1 MTRPKEIQ
9 WFIITQILNVAV
21 ALYQAF
27 ANWDQL
33 LASAKPL
40 PPAAAVGVALI
51 AAAIDLLLIYFI
63 GARRSNIARWI
74 YIVLRTIG
82 VAALIASFGGGQYV
96 ASNAVETAVQLALN
110 AAGIILL
117 LLPGAA
123 LWFSREFDDDLK
135 DRHKEDSNET
145 ISS

>member
-40 PPAAAVGVALI
+40 PPAAAVAVALI
-51 AAAIDLLLIYFI
+51 ASFIDLLLIYFI
-63 GARRSNIARWI
+63 GSRRSNIARWI

-82 VAALIASFGGGQYV
+82 VAALIASFGGANYI
-96 ASNAVETAVQLALN
+96 ASNVTETGVQLALN

-123 LWFSREFDDDLK
+123 LWFSRELDDDHRQ
-135 DRHKEDSNET
+135 DNKET
-145 ISS
+145 LSS

>member
-1 MTRPKEIQ
+1 MSRPKEIQ
-9 WFIITQILNVAV
+9 WFIITQILNVLL

-40 PPAAAVGVALI
+40 PPEAAIAVAVI
-51 AAAIDLLLIYFI
+51 ASAIDLLLIYLI
-63 GARRSNIARWI
+63 GARRNNIARWI

-82 VAALIASFGGGQYV
+82 VASLVASFSGAHYIS
-96 ASNAVETAVQLALN
+96 SNAAETIMQLLLN

-117 LLPGAA
+117 LLPGAM
-123 LWFSREFDDDLK
+123 LWFSRDFDNDKAVEPDDD
-135 DRHKEDSNET
+135 KENV
-145 ISS
+145 IS